1 MRLSEARARA
11 ELRRT
16 VTRADVEDV
25 LELLRHGLHFQE
37 EFLTVEVRK
46 GKSKANGLVD
56 RLKQF
61 MERRLRGT
69 GCREF
74 REQELKGVVGQV
86 EAKDWEKVRASWP
99 LVCRCEAMRLLNEPG
114 TLTLAGAGKY
124 VYNPGMG

>member
-25 LELLRHGLHFQE
+25 LELLGHGLTFQE
-37 EFLTVEVRK
+37 EFLQVPVRK

-56 RLKQF
+56 RLTQF
-61 MERRLRGT
+61 MERRLKGT

-74 REQELKGVVGQV
+74 REQELKAVVGQV
-86 EAKDWEKVRASWP
+86 EVKDWEKAI
-99 LVCRCEAMRLLNEPG
+99 RLLNEPG